1 MGRTNSA
8 RTSRSRSPSSY
19 RISNLPSR
27 CAFSTVPLN
36 QRSLPLKRA
45 SHLSP
50 SRRSEPA
57 PGWSSSKLERVREL
71 SAGGEFRMLVR
82 GMARTKSA
90 RTSRSRSPS
99 SYRISN
105 VPSRCAFSTVPLNQ
119 RSLPLKR
126 ASHLSPSR
134 KSEEPPLERELLAG
148 GELRMLERST
158 GRTNSARTS
167 RSRSPSS
174 YRISNVPSR
183 CAFSTVPLNQRSLP
197 LKRASHLSPSRN
209 VEEPPAPLPE
219 RLVVAAPPARGRTN
233 SARTSRSRSP
243 SAYRMSKLPS
253 RFARSTSPLNQR
265 NLPLKRASHLSPATS
280 RPDFP
285 PRRGV
290 SMSADRERA
299 IASSGRTS
307 SARTSRSRSPSS
319 YRISNVPSRC
329 AFSTVPLNQRSLPL
343 KRASHLSPS
352 RRLADEAPLAPCV

>member
-1 MGRTNSA
+1 M
-8 RTSRSRSPSSY
+8 
-19 RISNLPSR
+19 SNLPSR
-27 CAFSTVPLN
+27 CSFSTVPLN

-50 SRRSEPA
+50 SRRSVDASPRR
-57 PGWSSSKLERVREL
+57 SSSKLEREREL

-82 GMARTKSA
+82 AMARTKSA

-99 SYRISN
+99 AYRISN

-134 KSEEPPLERELLAG
+134 KSEEPALERELFAG
-148 GELRMLERST
+148 GELRVLVRTMA
-158 GRTNSARTS
+158 RTNSARTS

-209 VEEPPAPLPE
+209 FEEPPAPLPE
-219 RLVVAAPPARGRTN
+219 RRAVATPPSRGRTN

-265 NLPLKRASHLSPATS
+265 NLPLKRASHLSPAAS
-280 RPDFP
+280 RSDDP

-299 IASSGRTS
+299 TTSSARTS

-329 AFSTVPLNQRSLPL
+329 AFSTVPLNQRNLPL

-352 RRLADEAPLAPCV
+352 RRLEEEVPRALCV